1 MRAPSWPSA
10 ETRFAPPSPPRHR
23 LVLRPYAVV
32 HQLPGRVRIR
42 LDGAD
47 ARRGDEVAAALR
59 SHGRVRSVR
68 WTAPARSLTVQ
79 FDPDRSFE
87 SIVGNL
93 RPPPRWAPKPVA
105 SDLPARPIW
114 REFLAPAAALIA
126 GVAGAGIASAA
137 VVAACALPVVRR
149 AWRSLR
155 GGRLN
160 IDVLDVTAVGLLLC
174 TGGLLAAGVC
184 VALIE
189 ASERLRERAAG
200 RARRAI
206 RGLMGMSPRGVR
218 VRRNGSEPRVPVE
231 SVVVGDHVVVYPG
244 EAIPVDGVVVTGSG
258 TVDTSTWTGESM
270 PRTVDSGIPVLTGSS
285 LVDGR
290 IVVGVTATGDDTRT
304 ARLAAA
310 MESALAAET
319 RVSDLAL
326 RISDRFVV
334 PVLAAAGLTF
344 LVTRHL
350 ERILAML
357 IFDFGTGIRVSV
369 PTTVL
374 TTMVAG
380 ARRGVLF
387 KSGRSIEELA
397 RADVV
402 VFDKTGTLTSSQ
414 LSVHRI
420 VTADSLS
427 PDAVLRISAAAEGH
441 VPHPIATAI
450 RRLARHRALQLPE
463 PEWLRYH
470 RGGGVEAFVDG
481 RHVLVGDLMLLHDG
495 GVADAPSIP
504 PDHLAVH
511 VAIDGRYAASIRL
524 EDTVRA
530 GAAGTI
536 QQLRH
541 AGVQQIWLAS
551 GDRPAAAAAVARR
564 LGLDGH
570 RARLMPEDKAE
581 LVRRMRADGHRVVVV
596 GDGINDA
603 PAMAEANTGV
613 ALPRGADL
621 AREAADIVLLTEDL
635 DGLLV
640 ALGLARRAMRLIRQ
654 NVGLVAVPNAS
665 GMLLATGGLL
675 APLTATVLNN
685 GSALAA
691 GLNALRPLA
700 SVRHCQS

>member
-1 MRAPSWPSA
+1 M
-10 ETRFAPPSPPRHR
+10 HR
-23 LVLRPYAVV
+23 
-32 HQLPGRVRIR
+32 LPGRVRIR
-42 LDGAD
+42 LDDVD

-59 SHGRVRSVR
+59 SHRRVRSVR

-79 FDPDRSFE
+79 FDPGRSFD
-87 SIVGNL
+87 SIVGSL
-93 RPPPRWAPKPVA
+93 RPPPGRPPLAAPE
-105 SDLPARPIW
+105 LPTRPIW
-114 REFLAPAAALIA
+114 REFLAPAAAVVA

-137 VVAACALPVVRR
+137 VVAACALPVLRR

-155 GGRLN
+155 RGRLT
-160 IDVLDVTAVGLLLC
+160 IDVLDITAVGLLLG

-184 VALIE
+184 VSLIE

-206 RGLMGMSPRGVR
+206 RGLMGMSPSGIR
-218 VRRNGSEPRVPVE
+218 VRRNGSEPRVPLE

-258 TVDTSTWTGESM
+258 TMDTSTWTGESL
-270 PRTVDSGIPVLTGSS
+270 PRAVDAGIPVLTGSS

-290 IVVGVTATGDDTRT
+290 IVVGVTATGDHTR
-304 ARLAAA
+304 AALLAAA

-326 RISDRFVV
+326 RIADRFVV
-334 PVLAAAGLTF
+334 PVLAAAGLT
-344 LVTRHL
+344 LLATRHL
-350 ERILAML
+350 ERVVAML

-374 TTMVAG
+374 ATMVAG

-387 KSGRSIEELA
+387 KSGRSMEELA

-402 VFDKTGTLTSSQ
+402 VFDKTGTLTSSD

-420 VTADSLS
+420 VTADSRS
-427 PDAVLRISAAAEGH
+427 PDAVLRLSAAAEGH
-441 VPHPIATAI
+441 IPHPIARAI
-450 RRLARHRALQLPE
+450 RRLARRRDLQLPE

-470 RGGGVEAFVDG
+470 RGGGVEASVDG
-481 RHVLVGDLMLLHDG
+481 RHVLIGDLVLLHDG
-495 GVADAPSIP
+495 GVADAPSTR

-524 EDTVRA
+524 EDTVRT
-530 GAAGTI
+530 GAAGTV
-536 QQLRH
+536 QQLRG
-541 AGVQQIWLAS
+541 AGVRRIWLAS

-564 LGLDGH
+564 LCLDGFS
-570 RARLMPEDKAE
+570 ARLMPDDKAA

-603 PAMAEANTGV
+603 PAMAEANAGV

-621 AREAADIVLLTEDL
+621 TRETADIVLLTEDL
-635 DGLLV
+635 GGLLV
-640 ALGLARRAMRLIRQ
+640 ALRLARRAMRLIRQ

-665 GMLLATGGLL
+665 GMLLATGGLM
-675 APLTATVLNN
+675 APLTATALNN

-700 SVRHCQS
+700 SAHRRDGA